1 MLENVGTHNV
11 TISTSPAPS
20 SSVTIR
26 YGVRD
31 SATSADYSITSSGT
45 VTAAGGA
52 TSVDIPIRI
61 TNDSDNEAD
70 ERIILTVSSSTG
82 YRVGDQNESR
92 VTFLDDDNTSGT
104 AVVTV
109 CYYRDG
115 SQCDLSEYNRRVD
128 EGGQLYVSISLHGAG
143 LADGVKV

>member
-1 MLENVGTHNV
+1 MLENVGTPDV

-61 TNDSDNEAD
+61 TN
-70 ERIILTVSSSTG
+70 TVITGPSRESS
-82 YRVGDQNESR
+82 
-92 VTFLDDDNTSGT
+92 
-104 AVVTV
+104 
-109 CYYRDG
+109 
-115 SQCDLSEYNRRVD
+115 
-128 EGGQLYVSISLHGAG
+128 
-143 LADGVKV
+143 